1 MTPLPHPA
9 DVPLSHPAD
18 AALPF
23 PADVARELEG
33 RHPGWVVLWRCWA
46 CRYWAFPCWITTG
59 PEPVEARH
67 ADDLLTL
74 MRQVEAQHPPLRRI
88 GQHAD

>member
-9 DVPLSHPAD
+9 DTVLPL
-18 AALPF
+18 

-74 MRQVEAQHPPLRRI
+74 MRQVEAQHPILRRS